1 MVGDPPHLPFNQ
13 EALLNSS
20 SSDEDDGGVDE
31 DEDEEQDDEE
41 KNKSEDDAEEG
52 EEGEQLAAEGGA
64 LSFRLWFQDDRN
76 IQPKQKIP
84 YIFLVMTTL
93 DESFD
98 LEAGP
103 FAQLKKKQRLF
114 KPTLILY
121 KKELRCCDPKA
132 PISNKKLDSILPLL
146 RGKLRIDDPEDIAFV
161 KKRWRN
167 KRWFCSLPSPRRCR
181 RPPTSAARASNI
193 RKFDRMR
200 FVECM
205 ALDTVKPLYLKVN
218 EVMTRY
224 ELDGRNS

>member
-20 SSDEDDGGVDE
+20 SSDEDDGVDE

-41 KNKSEDDAEEG
+41 NEGKG
-52 EEGEQLAAEGGA
+52 EEGEQMGAEGGA
-64 LSFRLWFQDDRN
+64 LSFRLWFQDDQN

-121 KKELRCCDPKA
+121 KKELRRHDPKA

-146 RGKLRIDDPEDIAFV
+146 RGKLHIDDPEDIAFV

-167 KRWFCSLPSPRRCR
+167 TRRFCSLPLPRRCR
-181 RPPTSAARASNI
+181 RPLLPELATFGSLKECTLLSAW
-193 RKFDRMR
+193 F
-200 FVECM
+200 
-205 ALDTVKPLYLKVN
+205 
-218 EVMTRY
+218 
-224 ELDGRNS
+224 

>member
-1 MVGDPPHLPFNQ
+1 M
-13 EALLNSS
+13 SS
-20 SSDEDDGGVDE
+20 RDEDDGVVE
-31 DEDEEQDDEE
+31 DEDKEQDDEE
-41 KNKSEDDAEEG
+41 KEGEDDAEG
-52 EEGEQLAAEGGA
+52 EEGEWMGAEGGA

-121 KKELRCCDPKA
+121 KKELRRRDPKA

-146 RGKLRIDDPEDIAFV
+146 RGKLRIDNPEDISFV
-161 KKRWRN
+161 KK
-167 KRWFCSLPSPRRCR
+167 
-181 RPPTSAARASNI
+181 
-193 RKFDRMR
+193 
-200 FVECM
+200 
-205 ALDTVKPLYLKVN
+205 
-218 EVMTRY
+218 
-224 ELDGRNS
+224 